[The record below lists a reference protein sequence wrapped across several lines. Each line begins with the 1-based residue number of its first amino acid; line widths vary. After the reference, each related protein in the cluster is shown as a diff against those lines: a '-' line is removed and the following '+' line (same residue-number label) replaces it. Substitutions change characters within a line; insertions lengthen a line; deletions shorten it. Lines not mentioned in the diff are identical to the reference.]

1 MVRTN
6 EEICFLS
13 ASETLRRFRAGTL
26 TPTEHLEAMIAR
38 IEAVNPIVNALVD
51 TYFEEAR
58 TAAAEATQ
66 RYAGNGPSPRALEGL
81 TVVIKDETPIAGKR
95 TTAGSELLSDD
106 VSSIDSIVVERIREA
121 GGIIHARGAASEF
134 CVAPFTHTRL
144 WGVTR
149 NPWNLE
155 MSPGGSSGG
164 CAAAL
169 AAGMTALADG
179 SDIGGSI
186 RIPAAFCGLVGF
198 KPPYGR
204 VPADA
209 PWNLDHYCHQG
220 PLARTVED
228 AALLEN
234 VLAGHDHRDPVSI
247 PQELTLVV
255 DEDASVRGMRIAF
268 SRTLGGWPIAREVQ
282 EGVDRAAAHFASLGA
297 EVHELD
303 DDELGWSYDRARRA
317 VHAHFGTLFSKDVAV
332 AVEQEVQRLTPYVP
346 DFVAQLS
353 DVEKGDFF
361 DGFSIE
367 AEMHAALAG
376 VFERY
381 DLLLAPTNGVLG
393 FVAGEDYVGSG
404 PDIDGDTSR
413 HWIDVC
419 PTQVFNVCSRNPV
432 LTVPAGRL
440 SNGVPLGVSVV
451 GRLYDDQTVF
461 TAAAAFTRGRD
472 LYEEGSRPTL
482 LA

>member
-1 MVRTN
+1 MSRTTADV
-6 EEICFLS
+6 CFLS
-13 ASETLRRFRAGTL
+13 ASDTLREFRAGTL

-38 IEAVNPIVNALVD
+38 IEAVNPTVNAIVD
-51 TYFEEAR
+51 TYFDEAR
-58 TAAAEATQ
+58 EAAAAATE
-66 RYAGNGPSPRALEGL
+66 RYAGRGPAPRALEGL

-95 TTAGSELLSDD
+95 TTAGSELLRDE
-106 VSSIDSIVVERIREA
+106 VSAADSIVVERIREA

-134 CVAPFTHTRL
+134 CVAPFTHSRL

-149 NPWNLE
+149 NPWNLD

-220 PLARTVED
+220 PLARSVED

-234 VLAGHDHRDPVSI
+234 VLAGHDPRDPVSI
-247 PQELTLVV
+247 PQDLAVTVEG
-255 DEDASVRGMRIAF
+255 ASVEGMRIGF
-268 SRTLGGWPIAREVQ
+268 SRTLGGWPISKEIQDGIA
-282 EGVDRAAAHFASLGA
+282 RAAEHFASLGA
-297 EVHELD
+297 EVREIG
-303 DDELGWSYDRARRA
+303 DDELGWSYERARSA

-332 AVEQEVQRLTPYVP
+332 AVEHDRDRLTPYVP
-346 DFVAQLS
+346 DFVAQLA
-353 DVEKGDFF
+353 DVQKGDFF

-367 AEMHAALAG
+367 TEMHAGLAR
-376 VFERY
+376 VFERF
-381 DLLLAPTNGVLG
+381 DLLIAPTNGVLG
-393 FVAGEDYVGSG
+393 FVAGEDYLGGG
-404 PDIDGDTSR
+404 PAIDGDAGQ
-413 HWIDVC
+413 HWMDVC
-419 PTQVFNVCSRNPV
+419 PTQAFNICSRNPV
-432 LTVPAGRL
+432 LTVPHGRL
-440 SNGVPLGVSVV
+440 SNGVPLGVSLI

-461 TAAAAFTRGRD
+461 TAAAAFTRGNG
-472 LYEEGSRPTL
+472 LYEGGARPNL
-482 LA
+482 SA